1 MNNKNSGKKNSKLFI
16 SKGFYI
22 SLVASIIAVGIA
34 SYLAINKSMDHI
46 SKVEENN
53 NNKQITIDEWVNKGL
68 NDVDNSQSGVEYS
81 SSSSSSSSKVAKEG
95 NKSDKP
101 VSENTSSESKA
112 TTNGV
117 KIVFAM
123 PINGDIINNFSSGEL
138 IKSKTLGDW
147 RTHDG
152 IDIKSK
158 MGTPVKSIGDGKV
171 IDVTENSMW
180 GTSVIIEHTGGF
192 TSYYNGL
199 SKSIS
204 VKKDQIIKM
213 GDVIGGVGDTA
224 EIEISEESHLHFA
237 LKKDK
242 DWVDPMKYLTKP

>member
-1 MNNKNSGKKNSKLFI
+1 MNNKNSGKKSSKLLV
-16 SKGFYI
+16 SRGFYI
-22 SLVASIIAVGIA
+22 SLIASIVAIGIA
-34 SYLAINKSMDHI
+34 SYLAINKSIDHI
-46 SKVEENN
+46 SKVDENN
-53 NNKQITIDEWVNKGL
+53 NNKQITIDEWVNKGI

-81 SSSSSSSSKVAKEG
+81 SSGSSSSSKVSKEDS
-95 NKSDKP
+95 KPDKAA
-101 VSENTSSESKA
+101 SENISSQSKE
-112 TTNGV
+112 TTNSV
-117 KIVFAM
+117 NIVFAM
-123 PINGDIINNFSSGEL
+123 PINGDIINSFSSGEL
-138 IKSKTLGDW
+138 VKSKTLGDW

-180 GTSVIIEHTGGF
+180 GTSIIIEHTGGF

-199 SKSIS
+199 SKSVS
-204 VKKDQIIKM
+204 VKKDQVIKM

-224 EIEISEESHLHFA
+224 EVEVAEESHLHFA

-242 DWVDPMKYLTKP
+242 NWVDPMKYLTKP